1 MCIRDSRYTVLRVAL
16 FFACFGVLWLLGMR
30 SQEQQLLAVAGAAVI
45 SMVLSFIF
53 LRPLQQDISDK
64 INARVSRRI
73 AQQHER
79 DQHGGAAVTD
89 DFDAAAEDAEAE
101 ASERKAD

>member
-1 MCIRDSRYTVLRVAL
+1 M
-16 FFACFGVLWLLGMR
+16 
-30 SQEQQLLAVAGAAVI
+30 LAVAGAAVI